1 MHQNSRSQQVSVM
14 IGDLRSGGM
23 KVCPADSAMLDAYCR
38 GVVTGRD
45 MLAHF
50 RQFRTLESYQ
60 AWSHDFP
67 SININHPIA
76 DVSIEQVL
84 SEFRECLQRRQ
95 ANVLDNALR

>member
-1 MHQNSRSQQVSVM
+1 M
-14 IGDLRSGGM
+14 IGALISVGI
-23 KVCPADSAMLDAYCR
+23 KVFPADGAMIDAYCR

-50 RQFRTLESYQ
+50 RQFRTLEAYQ
-60 AWSHDFP
+60 AWSHGFP
-67 SININHPIA
+67 SININQAIA
-76 DVSIEQVL
+76 DVSFEQVL